1 MSNTNTTNTEANAVE
16 VVYAIP
22 ADKSLDINIE
32 LNGKIYRITRDKC
45 GGYLKVR
52 GTRQQYDLTSNF
64 PIAQF
69 IERSIRI
76 DEHGRLGK
84 RILKKLAQENP
95 SVFQLA

>member
-1 MSNTNTTNTEANAVE
+1 MSNTTTHTE
-16 VVYAIP
+16 VYAVKVVCAIP
-22 ADKSLDINIE
+22 TDKSLDINIE

-45 GGYLKVR
+45 GNYLRIR

-69 IERSIRI
+69 IERSIKI
-76 DEHGRLGK
+76 DELGRLGK